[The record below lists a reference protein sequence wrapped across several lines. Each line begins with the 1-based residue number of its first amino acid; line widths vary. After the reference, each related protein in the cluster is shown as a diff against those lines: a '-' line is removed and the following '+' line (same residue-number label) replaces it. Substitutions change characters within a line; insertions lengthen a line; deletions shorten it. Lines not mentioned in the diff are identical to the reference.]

1 MNHLPNPRMVSA
13 RSFFSRMNQYRNEN
27 WLTDAQLLK
36 GSEEFFRSNN
46 YYNIEY
52 NRVFDQGRQ
61 IFTSPIVASKM
72 KGREDIET
80 IVAIFRSKI
89 IHYNLSFFG
98 ILESLLYDI
107 VDNYENTNLMLVT
120 DSLSYIPIIKTE
132 ELSVIIENMMKDGLY
147 VLFLNHR
154 FAYALF
160 DHFENLTKPIPVQD

>member
-1 MNHLPNPRMVSA
+1 MVSA

-61 IFTSPIVASKM
+61 IFSSPIVASKM

-80 IVAIFRSKI
+80 IVAVFRSKI

-98 ILESLLYDI
+98 ILESLLYDM

-132 ELSVIIENMMKDGLY
+132 ELSVIVENMMKDGLY

>member
-1 MNHLPNPRMVSA
+1 MVSA

-46 YYNIEY
+46 YYNMEY

-61 IFTSPIVASKM
+61 IFSSPIVASKM

-80 IVAIFRSKI
+80 IVAVFRSKI

-132 ELSVIIENMMKDGLY
+132 ELSVIIEDMMKDGLY

>member
-1 MNHLPNPRMVSA
+1 MVST

-61 IFTSPIVASKM
+61 IFSSPIVASKM
-72 KGREDIET
+72 KEIEDIET
-80 IVAIFRSKI
+80 IEAVFRSKI
-89 IHYNLSFFG
+89 TYYNLSSFG
-98 ILESLLYDI
+98 ILESLLYDM

-147 VLFLNHR
+147 VYFLTIDLLMR
-154 FAYALF
+154 
-160 DHFENLTKPIPVQD
+160 

>member
-1 MNHLPNPRMVSA
+1 
-13 RSFFSRMNQYRNEN
+13 MNQYRNEN

-46 YYNIEY
+46 YNNIEY

-61 IFTSPIVASKM
+61 IFSSPIVASKM
-72 KGREDIET
+72 KEIEDIET
-80 IVAIFRSKI
+80 IVAVFRSKI
-89 IHYNLSFFG
+89 TYYNLSFFG
-98 ILESLLYDI
+98 ILESLLYDM

-160 DHFENLTKPIPVQD
+160 DHFENLTKPISVQD

>member
-1 MNHLPNPRMVSA
+1 MVSA

-52 NRVFDQGRQ
+52 NKVFDQGRQ
-61 IFTSPIVASKM
+61 IFSSPIVASKM
-72 KGREDIET
+72 KGGEDIET
-80 IVAIFRSKI
+80 IVAVFRSKI
-89 IHYNLSFFG
+89 THYDLSFFG
-98 ILESLLYDI
+98 ILESLLYDM

-120 DSLSYIPIIKTE
+120 DSLSYIPIIKIE

-160 DHFENLTKPIPVQD
+160 DHFENFTKPIPIKD

>member
-1 MNHLPNPRMVSA
+1 MVSA
-13 RSFFSRMNQYRNEN
+13 RSFFSRMNQYRDEN

-52 NRVFDQGRQ
+52 NKVFDQGRQ
-61 IFTSPIVASKM
+61 IFSSPIVASKM
-72 KGREDIET
+72 KEREDIET
-80 IVAIFRSKI
+80 IVAVFRSKI
-89 IHYNLSFFG
+89 THYDLSFFG
-98 ILESLLYDI
+98 ILESLLYDM

-120 DSLSYIPIIKTE
+120 DSLSYIPIIKIE

-160 DHFENLTKPIPVQD
+160 DHFENFTKPIPVKD

>member
-1 MNHLPNPRMVSA
+1 MVSA

-61 IFTSPIVASKM
+61 IFTSPIIASKM

-80 IVAIFRSKI
+80 IVAVFRSKI

>member
-1 MNHLPNPRMVSA
+1 MVSA

-61 IFTSPIVASKM
+61 IFSSPIVASKM
-72 KGREDIET
+72 KEIEDIET
-80 IVAIFRSKI
+80 IVAVFRSKI
-89 IHYNLSFFG
+89 TYYNLSFFG
-98 ILESLLYDI
+98 ILESLLYDM

-120 DSLSYIPIIKTE
+120 DSLSYIPIIKIE

>member
-1 MNHLPNPRMVSA
+1 MVSA

-61 IFTSPIVASKM
+61 IFSSPIVASKM
-72 KGREDIET
+72 KGIEDIET
-80 IVAIFRSKI
+80 IVAVFRSKI
-89 IHYNLSFFG
+89 TYYNLSFFG
-98 ILESLLYDI
+98 ILESLLYDM

>member
-1 MNHLPNPRMVSA
+1 MVSA

-80 IVAIFRSKI
+80 IVAVFRSKI
-89 IHYNLSFFG
+89 THYDLSFFG
-98 ILESLLYDI
+98 ILESLLYNM

-132 ELSVIIENMMKDGLY
+132 ELSVIIENMMKEGLY

>member
-1 MNHLPNPRMVSA
+1 MPNPRMVSA

-36 GSEEFFRSNN
+36 GSEEFFRSNS

-80 IVAIFRSKI
+80 IVAVFRSKI

>member
-1 MNHLPNPRMVSA
+1 MVSA

-46 YYNIEY
+46 YHNIEY

-61 IFTSPIVASKM
+61 IFSAPIVASKM

-80 IVAIFRSKI
+80 IVAVFRSKI

>member
-1 MNHLPNPRMVSA
+1 MVSA

-52 NRVFDQGRQ
+52 NKVFDQGKQ
-61 IFTSPIVASKM
+61 IFSSPIVASKM
-72 KGREDIET
+72 KEREDIET

-89 IHYNLSFFG
+89 TRYNLSFFG
-98 ILESLLYDI
+98 VLESLLYDM

>member
-1 MNHLPNPRMVSA
+1 MVSA

-61 IFTSPIVASKM
+61 IFSSPIVASKM
-72 KGREDIET
+72 KEREDIET
-80 IVAIFRSKI
+80 IVAVFRSKI

>member
-1 MNHLPNPRMVSA
+1 MVSA

-61 IFTSPIVASKM
+61 IFSSPIVASKM
-72 KGREDIET
+72 KEIEDIET
-80 IVAIFRSKI
+80 IVAVFRSKI
-89 IHYNLSFFG
+89 TYYNLSFFG
-98 ILESLLYDI
+98 ILESLLYDM